1 MRINNLLT
9 PKTIGKKKSSAN
21 TYLTDNDSLLTTSFG
36 KHLKEIESYTKEIE
50 DLKISINSAGD
61 MLENEPN
68 IPNFKKFR
76 ELLSQLAKRIN
87 AEAYRLEKIGG
98 TPQHP
103 RYFEVIHVINS
114 EADELYKLILSE
126 QRNRIAIIEKV
137 IGIKGLVVSL
147 IT

>member
-21 TYLTDNDSLLTTSFG
+21 TYLADNDSLLTTSFG

-87 AEAYRLEKIGG
+87 AEAYRLEKVGG

-114 EADELYKLILSE
+114 EADKLYKLILSE